1 MNDTLSEISKL
12 VLSHPKVIWG
22 IVQETHTLEEHVVA
36 KVPGGAGATLKGQ
49 RYTSGYRCFL
59 KTDAGHAERSGP
71 DLPNVIRA
79 VFEILKLEMPKL

>member
-22 IVQETHTLEEHVVA
+22 ILQETHTLEEHVVA
-36 KVPGGAGATLKGQ
+36 KVPGG
-49 RYTSGYRCFL
+49 
-59 KTDAGHAERSGP
+59 AGHAERSGP

-79 VFEILKLEMPKL
+79 VFEILKMEMPKL